1 MNYEITA
8 IEILAN
14 VGGKENVAHVTHCA
28 TRLRFNL
35 KEDKLFDLEE
45 IKKIEGVMGVANK
58 GGQFQIIIGPEVN
71 ELYDEIVKICVVN
84 EEKKEEQKPE
94 KKKNFINNALD
105 SISGI
110 FVSIIPVLI
119 AAGMTS
125 AILALLTTF
134 KLVSDKS
141 STYVILSSIQAAI
154 FNFLPLFV
162 GYAAGVKFKCNPF
175 MGMALGAVL
184 CYSKISGVE
193 GLNFLGI
200 SIRAITYTSSVFPVI
215 LGVWAMSYIERY
227 LTKFTPKMLRGF
239 FVPMMTIIIIVPLTL
254 IVFGPIGATLGDAL
268 AWLITILN
276 GKIGWL
282 SPVIVAALFPFMILT
297 GMHYSLIPLVM
308 SSFTTFHYESVLMVA
323 GFLSNMCE
331 GAVSLA
337 IATKTKN
344 KDLRTVTLSTGFS
357 ALMGI
362 TEPALYGVTLRFKK
376 TLFAVSIGG
385 ACGALFAGLMSLKA
399 YGFVGGLPSLPLFI
413 SPNGLGKLWVCIVS
427 IIISFVV
434 TFIFTY
440 LFGFQDITEE

>member
-8 IEILAN
+8 IEIIAN
-14 VGGKENVAHVTHCA
+14 IGGKENVLNVTHCA

-35 KEDKLFDLEE
+35 KDENLVKVKD
-45 IKKIEGVMGVANK
+45 IKKIQGVINTANK

-71 ELYDEIVKICVVN
+71 ELYEEVAKICVITE
-84 EEKKEEQKPE
+84 EEKQE
-94 KKKNFINNALD
+94 KKKNVINSTLD

-134 KLVSDKS
+134 NLVSTES
-141 STYVILSSIQAAI
+141 STYLIISSIQGAI

-184 CYSKISGVE
+184 CYSKISSVE

-215 LGVWAMSYIERY
+215 LGVWAMSYIEKY

-254 IVFGPIGATLGDAL
+254 IVFGPIGAMLGDLL
-268 AWLITILN
+268 ASLITILN

-282 SPVIVAALFPFMILT
+282 SPVLIAALYPFMILT
-297 GMHYSLIPLVM
+297 GMHYSLLPLVM
-308 SSFTTFHYESVLMVA
+308 TSFSTFGFDSVLMVA

-337 IATKTKN
+337 IAIKTKN
-344 KDLRTVTLSTGFS
+344 KDLKTVAFSTGFS
-357 ALMGI
+357 AIMGI
-362 TEPALYGVTLRFKK
+362 SEPALFGITLRFKK
-376 TLFAVSIGG
+376 TLFVVSIGG
-385 ACGALFAGLMSLKA
+385 VCGALFAGLMSLKA

-413 SPNGLGKLWVCIVS
+413 SPNGWGNLEVCIAS
-427 IIISFVV
+427 IIISFSV
-434 TFIFTY
+434 TFILTY
-440 LFGFQDITEE
+440 LFGFKDAKEEKNEE